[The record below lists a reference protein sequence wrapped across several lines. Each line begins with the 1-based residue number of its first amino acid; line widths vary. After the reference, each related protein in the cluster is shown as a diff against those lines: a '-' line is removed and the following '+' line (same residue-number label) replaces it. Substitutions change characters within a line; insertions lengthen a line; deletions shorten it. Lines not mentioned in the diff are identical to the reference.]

1 MEIWKIE
8 HELERVYS
16 WHYCDCLLNI
26 TTDHFQYIS
35 DFEDILPL
43 NKEQYQEYL
52 EKQLK
57 NFYYPHSLEIIECR
71 CCKYLIEIVLQ
82 KDMHS
87 LDHYVYK
94 EKPDFH
100 PFMEPRLLQ
109 CEIENGKI
117 SKMHLCSPD
126 NQRIPDNI
134 QTILL
139 ESCKNNDFNAAQKA
153 IETGAYAGN
162 CEDDSRSCLEYAAE
176 SGSAELCRLLVE
188 DEAGGMYDGF
198 DWRIIFYAVQNP
210 DIEVLKYF
218 LTLDDIALDFV
229 FDFAENDIPMTVL
242 DYARYL
248 NNQPAVEILQKIN
261 APTFQ
266 ELKDWCFSSAKLKIR
281 ISEKSMDGGDMS
293 ISGVNDD
300 VVNDFTE
307 FTGLRCG
314 NSEMYLWMSLE
325 DCCQFIIPFFLEH
338 FTRPFEEYLEDNLVT
353 FENAEKALIEIHK
366 FSVLLDNDFD
376 NPAVQK
382 ILDGIFL
389 SRYIDWEGQCNSIT
403 SYFSSAE
410 EEQLLKAKKQ
420 FLIDFYQEF
429 CQKLETLLI
438 KAKEAGDCYISFVG
452 P

>member
-1 MEIWKIE
+1 MEIWRIVD
-8 HELERVYS
+8 ELKQIYEIHSCYRLR
-16 WHYCDCLLNI
+16 DI
-26 TTDHFQYIS
+26 ATDNFQYIS
-35 DFEDILPL
+35 DFENISPL
-43 NKEQYQEYL
+43 DREQYQEYL

-87 LDHYVYK
+87 LDHYAYK
-94 EKPDFH
+94 EKPNFY

-117 SKMHLCSPD
+117 CKIHLCSPD

-134 QTILL
+134 QTVLL

-153 IETGAYAGN
+153 IEAGAYAGN
-162 CEDDSRSCLEYAAE
+162 CRDDSRSCLAYAAE
-176 SGSAELCRLLVE
+176 SGSAELCQLLVE
-188 DEAGGMYDGF
+188 DEAGGMYGGF
-198 DWRIIFYAVQNP
+198 DCTIIFYAVKNP

-218 LTLDDIALDFV
+218 LTLDDITLDFV
-229 FDFAENDIPMTVL
+229 SDFAENDIPMTVL

-248 NNQPAVEILQKIN
+248 NNQPAVEILKKIN

-293 ISGVNDD
+293 IGGVCEE
-300 VVNDFTE
+300 VNE
-307 FTGLRCG
+307 YAGLHCG

-325 DCCQFIIPFFLEH
+325 DCFQFIIPFFLEY
-338 FTRPFEEYLEDNLVT
+338 FTRPFEAYLEDNLVT
-353 FENAEKALIEIHK
+353 FENAEKALTEIHK
-366 FSVLLDNDFD
+366 ICDLLDNDFD
-376 NPAVQK
+376 NPVVQK
-382 ILDGIFL
+382 ILEDTYPT
-389 SRYIDWEGQCNSIT
+389 SYIEWEGRCSFM
-403 SYFSSAE
+403 SFHLSDAE
-410 EEQLLKAKKQ
+410 AKQLWKVKKQ
-420 FLIDFYQEF
+420 YLIDFYREF
-429 CQKLETLLI
+429 CQKFETLLI
-438 KAKEAGDCYISFVG
+438 RAKEAGDCYISFVG